1 VEEKQYKEYRELA
14 KQYQKQYL
22 KHEQYKKPH
31 QEQHHSQTLGNDYGK
46 KVEESPLIAEEIDKL
61 FWDKLVHLGWR
72 INSQYI
78 NTFEDQVLNPPLKSV
93 QFLYLCP
100 DCGKSLH
107 SQQAHLVTPSK
118 ARAMIDTNWL
128 AIVVKKHKATSK
140 GCVVPEYDENG
151 EAISEEEAE

>member
-1 VEEKQYKEYRELA
+1 MEEKQYHYKDYLELA
-14 KQYQKQYL
+14 KPYQKQY
-22 KHEQYKKPH
+22 Q
-31 QEQHHSQTLGNDYGK
+31 QHHEPSMGDDFNKRT
-46 KVEESPLIAEEIDKL
+46 VELPLIAEEVDSF

-140 GCVVPEYDENG
+140 GCVAPEYDENG
-151 EAISEEEAE
+151 EAISEVLPKAESPTKR